1 MDYEVQL
8 KIQAYLDGELP
19 DAEARE
25 LANLLAR
32 DKEAIALHNELRNT
46 RQALSGAEVGI
57 ELPESREFFWS
68 KIKREVERLE
78 AAADAPAETA
88 PSIFAAWR
96 RLLIPAGAIAA
107 LAVAVLI
114 ANRSA
119 FTESAFQG
127 RLEATRT
134 DPGTFVYRDY
144 SGGATL
150 VWLSYPAEEEDD
162 SQDQASDI
170 IFQ

>member
-19 DAEARE
+19 EAEACE

-96 RLLIPAGAIAA
+96 RLLIP
-107 LAVAVLI
+107 
-114 ANRSA
+114 
-119 FTESAFQG
+119 
-127 RLEATRT
+127 
-134 DPGTFVYRDY
+134 
-144 SGGATL
+144 
-150 VWLSYPAEEEDD
+150 
-162 SQDQASDI
+162 
-170 IFQ
+170 